1 MNVMVKMM
9 MVVFVL
15 FFSYTSRSC
24 SRSGSG
30 SRARTWTRSK
40 SDNWTTLFP
49 TIMNDIITIL
59 FVIAIVRTIIRSRRK
74 RRTHGTPST
83 LDDTPPRIGNDL
95 GPSQKCVIRTD
106 AIAAA
111 AAVIVVDIVG
121 ATIQRR
127 HDIIQRTMAGSAFE
141 TRRAIPSVRGIA
153 EM

>member
-1 MNVMVKMM
+1 
-9 MVVFVL
+9 
-15 FFSYTSRSC
+15 
-24 SRSGSG
+24 
-30 SRARTWTRSK
+30 
-40 SDNWTTLFP
+40 
-49 TIMNDIITIL
+49 MNDIITIL

-111 AAVIVVDIVG
+111 AVIVVDIVG

-141 TRRAIPSVRGIA
+141 TRCAIPSVRGIA